1 MYYKAN
7 KLKELRENRKLSQKE
22 VAKAVF
28 MSQTAYSP
36 LENGKNK
43 VDIDK
48 LLLFSKFY
56 NVNPTELVEDNSL
69 NMIFHEKV
77 ENGYASYIETLN
89 TDNKE
94 LLGAVKKQLEI
105 KDNQIQQKDIQI
117 EQLLKIIAEK

>member
-7 KLKELRENRKLSQKE
+7 KLRELRENRKLSQKE

-48 LLLFSKFY
+48 LLLLAQFY
-56 NVNPTELVEDNSL
+56 NVNPTDLVENNSL
-69 NMIFHEKV
+69 SMIFNDKV
-77 ENGYASYIETLN
+77 ENGYASFIETLN
-89 TDNKE
+89 TENKE
-94 LLGAVKKQLEI
+94 LFDALKKQLEI
-105 KDNQIQQKDIQI
+105 KDNQIQQKDTQI
-117 EQLLKIIAEK
+117 EQLLKIIAQN

>member
-7 KLKELRENRKLSQKE
+7 KLRELREERKLSQNE

-56 NVNPTELVEDNSL
+56 NINPTELVEDNSL
-69 NMIFHEKV
+69 NMIFNEKV

-89 TDNKE
+89 TENKE
-94 LLGAVKKQLEI
+94 LLDAIKKQLEI

>member
-7 KLKELRENRKLSQKE
+7 KIRELRENRKLSQKE

-48 LLLFSKFY
+48 LLLLAKFY
-56 NVNPTELVEDNSL
+56 NVNPTDLVENNSL
-69 NMIFHEKV
+69 SMIFNDKV
-77 ENGYASYIETLN
+77 ENGYASFIETLN
-89 TDNKE
+89 TENKE
-94 LLGAVKKQLEI
+94 LFDALKKQLEI
-105 KDNQIQQKDIQI
+105 KDNQIQQKDTQI
-117 EQLLKIIAEK
+117 EQLLKIIAQN

>member
-7 KLKELRENRKLSQKE
+7 KLRELREDRKLSQKE

-48 LLLFSKFY
+48 LLLFAKFY
-56 NVNPTELVEDNSL
+56 NVNPADLVENNSL
-69 NMIFHEKV
+69 SMIFNDKV

-89 TDNKE
+89 TENKE
-94 LLGAVKKQLEI
+94 LLDAIKKQLEI